1 MRALRPCRAV
11 RHRWVPGQAPPQ
23 TGLCSRWIPTVA
35 LQAGV
40 LLTILASGVALAPRA
55 PLSQPLRLPCA
66 SSGCLLRV
74 QGPGNGRARL
84 CHGDSGRLGHGRTR
98 AAVQRG
104 GFLRL
109 SLSSASPPQKDPA
122 EEPDSRASD
131 GLSKPPPTPLLMLT
145 VACQSACFGFV
156 GTALPPAL
164 RDSGME
170 AAAVAVLLGQI
181 GSASAFAEV
190 MLSSSFGKLA
200 DAIGRKPILVAAPAI
215 TVLAR
220 SLVVLSP
227 TIPVMLSVRLMTTLA
242 VPIYWLALS
251 ASNADLYSRSS
262 THLAI
267 IGSRIQAAMGLGF
280 AISSIL
286 GAWFICALSS
296 RVCVRARACVRACV
310 RVFMC
315 VHVFFLCVCVR
326 L

>member
-1 MRALRPCRAV
+1 MRALRPCRV
-11 RHRWVPGQAPPQ
+11 VLLRWVPGQAPPQ
-23 TGLCSRWIPTVA
+23 TGLGSRWIPTVA

-55 PLSQPLRLPCA
+55 PLSQPPRLPCA

-74 QGPGNGRARL
+74 QGPGCGRVRL
-84 CHGDSGRLGHGRTR
+84 CHGDSGRLGNGRTR

-122 EEPDSRASD
+122 EARDSRASD

-286 GAWFICALSS
+286 GA
-296 RVCVRARACVRACV
+296 
-310 RVFMC
+310 
-315 VHVFFLCVCVR
+315 
-326 L
+326 